1 MTNEPVTLFDAATAA
16 AKVDIS
22 VSGLRRLAPIYEE
35 VYGPLPRGGRGS
47 GDSPR
52 LWPQDAA
59 ARLFTART
67 MVAAGSYRSVRDA
80 LLAMERGSAPSAD
93 AVAALGSEG
102 NVAEALGLVLAE
114 MQESR
119 ALNSALRVEL
129 ADLRGRLAELQTQ
142 RLPDALPSAEA
153 TVKAD
158 VDDTVVTPNRSPGP
172 FVRAAERLEL
182 LLARLFGVR

>member
-1 MTNEPVTLFDAATAA
+1 MTNEPVTVFDAATAA
-16 AKVDIS
+16 QAVGVS

-35 VYGPLPRGGRGS
+35 VYGELPRGGRGS

-67 MVAAGSYRSVRDA
+67 MVAAGQYRSVRDA

-129 ADLRGRLAELQTQ
+129 AELRGQLAELRTQ
-142 RLPDALPSAEA
+142 RQPAALPSAEPS
-153 TVKAD
+153 VKVD
-158 VDDTVVTPNRSPGP
+158 VDGTTVTPNRSPGP
-172 FVRAAERLEL
+172 FVRAAEWLERLL
-182 LLARLFGVR
+182 RGGRG